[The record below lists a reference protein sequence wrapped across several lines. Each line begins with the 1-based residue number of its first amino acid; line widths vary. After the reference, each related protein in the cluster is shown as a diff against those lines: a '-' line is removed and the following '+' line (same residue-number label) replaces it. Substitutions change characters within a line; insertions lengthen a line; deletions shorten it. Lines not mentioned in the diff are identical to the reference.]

1 MSAAPPLLPAHFVVA
16 CLLCPSCAGALPLR
30 FLHPST
36 CHALLRSAGSGF
48 DLSGPESLLQAV
60 GVLAATV
67 AVHEA
72 GHFIAARSQNIHV
85 NKFAIGFGPIIL
97 QFKVGARAAGLFIV
111 ARRWAAEGLFKGGQR
126 RWCFVLQDGQCGA
139 VRTWW
144 AAGML

>member
-1 MSAAPPLLPAHFVVA
+1 M
-16 CLLCPSCAGALPLR
+16 
-30 FLHPST
+30 
-36 CHALLRSAGSGF
+36 LRSAGSGF

-97 QFKVGARAAGLFIV
+97 QFKVGGRQDAVRRNVLLVRWWAAG
-111 ARRWAAEGLFKGGQR
+111 GLLKGGQR
-126 RWCFVLQDGQCGA
+126 RGCFVLQDGQCGA